1 MTPKGPSPFP
11 NPLSLLGLG
20 ICALSLPPGLFLL
33 LADFFSTKTR
43 PYVGIL
49 TYLVIPAFIAFG
61 LGLALAGAGWEG
73 GRRERGL
80 ARGAPPPGGRA
91 GRAGAPRRPGG
102 GGRGGRPLGGRGGG
116 GLPGLRVHRFGGLLR
131 RGLPQGDAAGVR
143 GLPALAPRPGDVRR
157 VPRGARRRVVR
168 EG

>member
-1 MTPKGPSPFP
+1 MTPKGPSLFR

-61 LGLALAGAGWEG
+61 LGLALAGAVWEG
-73 GRRERGL
+73 WRRKRGL
-80 ARGAPPPGGRA
+80 ARGAL
-91 GRAGAPRRPGG
+91 PRVD
-102 GGRGGRPLGGRGGG
+102 LNE
-116 GLPGLRVHRFGGLLR
+116 
-131 RGLPQGDAAGVR
+131 
-143 GLPALAPRPGDVRR
+143 
-157 VPRGARRRVVR
+157 PRGRRIVLAVGAVGVGLSVVGAVGGYR
-168 EG
+168 AYEFTDSV